1 MGGIA
6 ALTKVLTKS
15 SSKKSTRKGLTAA
28 EKKKINKMFSE
39 QTGAGRQRFAGGNP
53 PRPKIEEGMARGTAK
68 GNPKAEAEVDAGLAG
83 KVTMTADPNFI
94 KQQATKSTK
103 KAAENRVK
111 VFKLAEDGDKKAKT
125 IKTKIVAAEKKANQS
140 KANATSTSLRNR
152 KIYEKGEY
160 MNRNTGELITNP
172 KRASDFPDGGPKA
185 YDFNPTAK
193 RMESIRKNLK
203 SRDMSKRERELEA
216 MKVKELKSNIKSSKT
231 PGKSS
236 NVVGKG
242 GGRFNEGGLSTKDYG
257 KAGGYNMGGL
267 ATPTPK
273 QTGLKK
279 LPTGV
284 RNKMGYMYG
293 GGMANKKMGS
303 TDYRKGGLVIMIT
316 GGKPMKNKKGTK

>member
-28 EKKKINKMFSE
+28 EKKKLTTKQLKTEPLTEKELVSKGMV
-39 QTGAGRQRFAGGNP
+39 QGDTKGADAAAQMRIQMSSLKG
-53 PRPKIEEGMARGTAK
+53 KAK
-68 GNPKAEAEVDAGLAG
+68 GLANTFKAKE
-83 KVTMTADPNFI
+83 
-94 KQQATKSTK
+94 
-103 KAAENRVK
+103 
-111 VFKLAEDGDKKAKT
+111 KLYDKLSASDKKG
-125 IKTKIVAAEKKANQS
+125 
-140 KANATSTSLRNR
+140 
-152 KIYEKGEY
+152 EKGQLLQNALKDIKKKLKGQVPIRTLE
-160 MNRNTGELITNP
+160 
-172 KRASDFPDGGPKA
+172 S
-185 YDFNPTAK
+185 AK
-193 RMESIRKNLK
+193 LLNK
-203 SRDMSKRERELEA
+203 
-216 MKVKELKSNIKSSKT
+216 
-231 PGKSS
+231 
-236 NVVGKG
+236 
-242 GGRFNEGGLSTKDYG
+242 GGLSTKDYG